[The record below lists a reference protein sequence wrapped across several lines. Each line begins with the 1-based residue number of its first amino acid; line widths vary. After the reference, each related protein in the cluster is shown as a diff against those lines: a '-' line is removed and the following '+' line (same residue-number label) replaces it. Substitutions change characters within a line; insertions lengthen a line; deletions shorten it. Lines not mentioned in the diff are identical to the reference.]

1 MNTERTLRR
10 QGGAADAGLRRAL
23 LELAHRHARSGKTYL
38 ATERYLKLM
47 REHPGTLE
55 GGEARQALL
64 DIAQRYE
71 AEGKR
76 YHALSVYDKVATW
89 LAAGKPS
96 GSKDESPVLDERT
109 RRPVTRTVAEEASG
123 PVEQEASRRTHET
136 KGSEGQ
142 NRGTMDEIP
151 FVDLTEDVHMA
162 QNFERLGQVHRV
174 PTGILHQTVDVLAK
188 LKE

>member
-1 MNTERTLRR
+1 MNEKRNPERQRE
-10 QGGAADAGLRRAL
+10 AANAGMRRAL
-23 LELAHRHARSGKTYL
+23 LELAHRHAQRGETYL

-89 LAAGKPS
+89 VAAGRPS
-96 GSKDESPVLDERT
+96 GRKDESPVSD
-109 RRPVTRTVAEEASG
+109 RRPQREEGKAAAQEAVVVVREEAS
-123 PVEQEASRRTHET
+123 QRIHE
-136 KGSEGQ
+136 K
-142 NRGTMDEIP
+142 DEIP
-151 FVDLTEDVHMA
+151 FVDLTEEAHMA
-162 QNFERLGQVHRV
+162 QNFERLGRVHRV
-174 PTGILHQTVDVLAK
+174 RTENLYRTVDSLAK

>member
-1 MNTERTLRR
+1 MERTLRR
-10 QGGAADAGLRRAL
+10 HGGAADAGLRRAL
-23 LELAHRHARSGKTYL
+23 LEAAHRHAQRGEMYL

-76 YHALSVYDKVATW
+76 YHALSVYDKVAAW
-89 LAAGKPS
+89 LAAGRPP
-96 GSKDESPVLDERT
+96 GSN
-109 RRPVTRTVAEEASG
+109 
-123 PVEQEASRRTHET
+123 EASRRIHET
-136 KGSEGQ
+136 KGRQEQ
-142 NRGTMDEIP
+142 NRGTMTEIP

-162 QNFERLGQVHRV
+162 QNFERLGRVHRV
-174 PTGILHQTVDVLAK
+174 RAEMLHQAVDSLAK

>member
-1 MNTERTLRR
+1 MNMERTLRR

-23 LELAHRHARSGKTYL
+23 LEAAHRHAQSGETYL

-109 RRPVTRTVAEEASG
+109 PRPVTRTAAEGTSG
-123 PVEQEASRRTHET
+123 
-136 KGSEGQ
+136 
-142 NRGTMDEIP
+142 MDEIP

-162 QNFERLGQVHRV
+162 QNFERLGRVHRV
-174 PTGILHQTVDVLAK
+174 RAEMLRQAVDSLTK